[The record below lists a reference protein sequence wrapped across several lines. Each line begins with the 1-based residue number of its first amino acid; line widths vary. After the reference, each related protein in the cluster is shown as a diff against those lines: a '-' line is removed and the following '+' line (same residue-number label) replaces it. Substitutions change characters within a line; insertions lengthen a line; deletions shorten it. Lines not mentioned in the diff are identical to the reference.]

1 MSAQTNVR
9 ESESLSGS
17 LVSWQFRVWQVM
29 FAIGFVAGIS
39 LELTYNFLG

>member
-9 ESESLSGS
+9 KSESTSDS

-29 FAIGFVAGIS
+29 FAIGFVAGIG